1 MYPGPGHYPAGHPG
15 LLYDPQL
22 LEELYQRGL
31 LEEAPAMGTVT
42 TLYCFNLSWKRN
54 FPKFFTCLALVG
66 SLY

>member
-31 LEEAPAMGTVT
+31 LEEGPAMGTVT
-42 TLYCFNLSWKRN
+42 TLYCLNYSWKRRAAQRCGKRL
-54 FPKFFTCLALVG
+54 FAL
-66 SLY
+66 S